1 LDELHRDDG
10 KQAAGLTPTAKPDAR
25 PLVAIGLTIRERA
38 VDAARFMRHPTPF
51 AASLP
56 WGGALLLALAV
67 VFALDLALDMLV
79 SELTSL
85 ADSHAPF
92 LPALLEDNAALAED
106 MFGFL
111 LLAPVLEELVYRGWL
126 TGRVAALRFAVYGFA
141 AEALFF
147 AALFM
152 DEAAASLT
160 AIGATGL
167 VFAGLLHWLLTR
179 DRDTAV
185 PPWFTRHFHWLVWGS
200 SLLFGLVHLGNYE
213 PLTHPLGVLVV
224 LPQTIGGL
232 LLAYTR
238 TRLGLRA
245 AMLHHAAYNALFL
258 ASDYGWF

>member
-1 LDELHRDDG
+1 M
-10 KQAAGLTPTAKPDAR
+10 
-25 PLVAIGLTIRERA
+25 LTIRDRA
-38 VDAARFMRHPTPF
+38 GDAARFMWRPTPF
-51 AASLP
+51 AANLP

-67 VFALDLALDMLV
+67 VFALDLALDKLV
-79 SELTSL
+79 AGLTAL
-85 ADSHAPF
+85 ADSRTPF
-92 LPALLEDNAALAED
+92 LPALLEDNATLAED
-106 MFGFL
+106 LFGFL

-126 TGRVAALRFAVYGFA
+126 TGRVAALRFAAYGFA

-160 AIGATGL
+160 ALGAAGL
-167 VFAGLLHWLLTR
+167 VFAGLLHWLMTR
-179 DRDTAV
+179 YRDAAV
-185 PPWFTRHFHWLVWGS
+185 PPWFTRHFHWFVWGS
-200 SLLFGLVHLGNYE
+200 SLLFGLMHLGNYE

-224 LPQTIGGL
+224 LPQAIGGL

-258 ASDYGWF
+258 AVDYGWI